1 MLLNFKQQGNGS
13 TVLLIH
19 GLFGSLDNLGLLAR
33 HLEKDHHVISVD
45 LRNHG
50 RSFHSEEI
58 SYEIM
63 ANDIFH
69 LMEHLDIPQ
78 FSVVGHSM
86 GGKVAMTL
94 AALYPERITQLAILD
109 MAPVPYL
116 VRRHDNVFAG
126 LNAVIQGQPEKRSD
140 ADALM
145 AQHIQEPGVRQFLS
159 KSLFKNEQKLEWRFN
174 VAGLLAQYDQI
185 TGWKECPPYLGPTL
199 FVKGQHS
206 DYIQAEH
213 KEAIM
218 KQFPTAKAHM
228 VANTGHWLHA
238 EKPEAVNRVIERFLV
253 TAAH

>member
-33 HLEKDHHVISVD
+33 HLEKNHHVISVD

-50 RSFHSEEI
+50 RSFHSEAI
-58 SYEIM
+58 SYELM
-63 ANDIFH
+63 ANDIFN
-69 LMEHLDIPQ
+69 LMKHLDVQQ

-109 MAPVPYL
+109 MAPVAYL
-116 VRRHDNVFAG
+116 VRRHDNVFSG
-126 LNAVIQGQPEKRSD
+126 LNAVIENKPEKRSD

-174 VAGLLAQYDQI
+174 VADLLAQYDKI

-199 FVKGQHS
+199 FVKGQNS

-213 KEAIM
+213 KDAIM
-218 KQFPTAKAHM
+218 KQFPAAKAHM